1 MALRMLERGGQGPPA
16 LLALPL
22 FVFANA
28 FVGYLAVRT
37 LLLARTG
44 RLLSAD
50 CPATAVTRGPR
61 AVGCGAVLAQAC
73 GDYVA
78 DDPCA
83 CVVIRRAKGS
93 SSPALRSRPAA
104 PIDVSSGRSR
114 LPRFRC
120 VGPDFPESR
129 ARPSSP
135 TVPTHVRVPH
145 ARLLDRRRP
154 DHPDRHPPG
163 RRQRRRHR
171 PRLPRPA
178 TQAAQDGHHLRHR
191 RGHPAARDPDR
202 VCIGAAG
209 HSLPQAGRRRPAGVD
224 RRQAAGSAGRGRR
237 PLQHPVQRQAVG
249 RGQDSDRGGPGDVGR
264 QRAGHRG
271 RRRERRPA
279 PAVSGDLRPARSCSS

>member
-1 MALRMLERGGQGPPA
+1 VSPPLGIQLAPPVVGGVAWLGLTSGPPDVPAQVLFGYGLFQGLVLLRLAPWFRAQGFTVGLWAFTFGITAIASMALRMLERGGQGPPA

-129 ARPSSP
+129 ARPSKGPASGRPSEKPNRSDPCSSSSRPPSGSP
-135 TVPTHVRVPH
+135 
-145 ARLLDRRRP
+145 
-154 DHPDRHPPG
+154 
-163 RRQRRRHR
+163 
-171 PRLPRPA
+171 
-178 TQAAQDGHHLRHR
+178 
-191 RGHPAARDPDR
+191 
-202 VCIGAAG
+202 
-209 HSLPQAGRRRPAGVD
+209 S
-224 RRQAAGSAGRGRR
+224 
-237 PLQHPVQRQAVG
+237 
-249 RGQDSDRGGPGDVGR
+249 
-264 QRAGHRG
+264 
-271 RRRERRPA
+271 
-279 PAVSGDLRPARSCSS
+279 ARSS